1 MKFSGNTDDMAM
13 EKPLTKNIR
22 LGGQPCHLQ
31 EYEKSGG
38 YLGLRK
44 ALAEHHHEEVIDMVV
59 RANLLGRGGAGF
71 PAGKKWSL
79 VPMGDEV
86 PRPKYVVCNFD
97 EMEPGSFKDR
107 FLAEGD
113 PHQLIEGMILA
124 GYAIEAEFGYIFI
137 RKDYV
142 KAVQILSDAIKEA
155 YKKNY
160 LGTNIMGHGFNYELY
175 LHVSAGRYI
184 CGESSSLLN
193 ALEGGRAIPRS
204 RPPHMSEMGLWGKPT
219 VVNNVETICNVPH
232 IVANGPEWFRGLSHT
247 EEGGT
252 KIYGASGRLNKP
264 GAWELPMGTTL
275 REIIEEHAGGMKDG
289 FKFRG
294 ALPGGA
300 SSEFV
305 TEEHL
310 DTRMDFASMKKV
322 QSHFGTGTVIVLDD
336 HNCPVGMVLNLQRY
350 FSRESCGW
358 CTPCREG
365 LPWVVQTLEALEEGN
380 GAPADIEI
388 LLAHTK
394 LLETGNTFC
403 TLAPAAMFSLESTLR
418 HFRYDL
424 EKHIELKRC
433 PWRS

>member
-1 MKFSGNTDDMAM
+1 MIN

-22 LGGQPCHLQ
+22 PDGTPCNLK
-31 EYEKSGG
+31 EYEQSGG
-38 YLGLRK
+38 YRGLRK
-44 ALAEHHHEEVIDMVV
+44 ALADHDHEEIIDMVV

-79 VPMGDEV
+79 VPMGEDV

-113 PHQLIEGMILA
+113 PHQLIEGLILA
-124 GYAIEAEFGYIFI
+124 GYAIEAEIGYIFI

-142 KAVQILSDAIKEA
+142 NAARILNAAIAEA
-155 YKKNY
+155 YTNHY
-160 LGTNIMGHGFNYELY
+160 LGSNILGSGFNCELH
-175 LHVSAGRYI
+175 LHMSAGRYI
-184 CGESSSLLN
+184 CGESSALLN

-204 RPPHMSEMGLWGKPT
+204 RPPHMSSMGLWGKPT

-232 IVANGPEWFRGLSHT
+232 IVANGPEWFRELSYT

-252 KIYGASGRLNKP
+252 KIYGVSGRVKRP
-264 GAWELPMGTTL
+264 GAWELPMGTPL
-275 REIIEEHAGGMKDG
+275 REILEKHAGGMQDD

-300 SSEFV
+300 SSNFV
-305 TEEHL
+305 IDEHL
-310 DTRMDFASMKKV
+310 DTRMDFASMKRV

-336 HNCPVGMVLNLQRY
+336 CNCPVGMVLNLQRY
-350 FSRESCGW
+350 FARESCGW

-365 LPWVVQTLEALEEGN
+365 LPWIVHVLEALEEGS
-380 GAPADIEI
+380 GTSEDIEM
-388 LLAHTK
+388 LESHTK
-394 LLETGNTFC
+394 LLKTGNTFC
-403 TLAPAAMFSLESTLR
+403 TLAPAAMFSLESALR
-418 HFRYDL
+418 HFREDF
-424 EKHIELKRC
+424 EQHIRMKRC
-433 PWRS
+433 SYRLGAR